1 MYTVLSFRPVHR
13 RNIPIWFDG
22 DCVNLHLSSDSS
34 ARISTHTNEL
44 IARSGILIFVWVIVT
59 ITWLLNIDRL
69 LEIFV
74 AMFNPCS
81 GDCLNLYNPE
91 KWSEL
96 RWIVAGF
103 LGLVCMVPIINLQIW
118 SFSKPALT
126 SSERRMLRL
135 VLILA
140 PLLFLLSSYVTIA
153 ELLPKFY
160 LIGHDIHSDYG
171 FVAKYDAVS
180 LIYFAMTI
188 LWIQTLVIVSSSVMI
203 CGGLTGNLDSSNANW
218 WRLRVYGFT
227 SLVSIL
233 SHYDKTTNGLL
244 ITLLTILLVELI
256 SRPWTS
262 KKPKYDVI
270 LQNSFTTDGEII
282 STINLLCGCIEGYSP
297 GKDQYL
303 SIPNIC
309 KNLTAQE
316 DFIKILANKKPHK
329 VNIYCCNNTTVWNNL
344 ASISHDLEIIINSD
358 NSAA

>member
-1 MYTVLSFRPVHR
+1 M
-13 RNIPIWFDG
+13 
-22 DCVNLHLSSDSS
+22 NLHLNGDSS

-44 IARSGILIFVWVIVT
+44 IARSGILIFVWVLVT

-69 LEIFV
+69 LEFFV
-74 AMFNPCS
+74 AIFNPCS
-81 GDCLNLYNPE
+81 DNCLNLYNPE

-96 RWIVAGF
+96 RWIIAGF
-103 LGLVCMVPIINLQIW
+103 LSLICMIPIINLQIW
-118 SFSKPALT
+118 SFSKPGLT
-126 SSERRMLRL
+126 TSEKKMLRL
-135 VLILA
+135 ILILA
-140 PLLFLLSSYVTIA
+140 PLLFLLTSYLTIA

-160 LIGHDIHSDYG
+160 SIGHDIHTDYG

-218 WRLRVYGFT
+218 WRLRVYSFT

-244 ITLLTILLVELI
+244 ITLLTILVVELI

-282 STINLLCGCIEGYSP
+282 STINLFCGCTDGYFP
-297 GKDQYL
+297 GEDQCL
-303 SIPNIC
+303 SIPNVC
-309 KNLTAQE
+309 KNITAQE
-316 DFIKILANKKPHK
+316 DFIKILADKKPHK
-329 VNIYCCNNTTVWNNL
+329 VNIYRCSNTSVWNNL
-344 ASISHDLEIIINSD
+344 SNISHDLEITINSD